1 MRNNS
6 IYRISFYPPYMMQ
19 KSQQKIFLTS
29 LRQEDLFKRFITLLK
44 EKHSY
49 EHFCSF
55 YAKQLCVTPKYLTT
69 VVKKVSGKS
78 VSQWIDIY
86 LIDQITFH
94 LKTTSLT
101 IAEIAD
107 KLNFSNASF
116 FGKYV
121 KMHTGKS
128 PTKLRQTLQAA

>member
-1 MRNNS
+1 M
-6 IYRISFYPPYMMQ
+6 P
-19 KSQQKIFLTS
+19 
-29 LRQEDLFKRFITLLK
+29 
-44 EKHSY
+44 H
-49 EHFCSF
+49 
-55 YAKQLCVTPKYLTT
+55 TPKYLTT